1 MNPKPAKPPLQT
13 TGKRRKRLLNGNT
26 SRPDLSNLRKPVDT
40 SVSNLYQVCELLEDG
55 TDEVKSIL
63 SYECNVIY
71 ECRICLALFR
81 SIVNLVSHKR
91 EYCVDEFDVRLH
103 KRVLNNYNAHP
114 TRESIAHM
122 YKTEQASSDGVNND
136 GVNNDGVIN
145 DSVNDDGVKNDRIL
159 RSQVSKKSNK
169 KDLTAILD
177 MLNKEREDHIEKQ
190 NLENESAIS
199 NVPDDQHIYLEPIDT
214 NCPAVYQPIESPD
227 AVVEAIDLVKE
238 QITKLQNITDQ
249 NALVVEEPENQL
261 EKSDSPIQAEMSEEN
276 DEESEEEN
284 EEGIEEENEERNKEA
299 NEEGIEEEN
308 EERNEEESDEENDE
322 ENKALIYR
330 LPMNNLSCP
339 ICSAKFSTKKTL
351 IVHIK
356 TLHTSKRLCYP
367 CPCCKN
373 TFANTWSTYRHLYRV
388 HKMTNEQV
396 RKLKSEVQRKAFHR
410 KTTMTKNK
418 KNNHAAKVSA
428 LKNVMENSD
437 KTQELI
443 NVESGTKLR
452 GRRGRRTS
460 RKTTSSTFSQYCQT
474 PIATCDEKTIRIKH
488 CSTLS
493 ASTFVIPCKTEKN
506 LVANTIIKS
515 SVDEDT
521 SSKSSERTSSSLEI
535 SDHEMP
541 IRIKNVTNTSKEYW
555 DMLGNQHNLPERNS
569 ADNNNV
575 SGIALPENIDATKLL
590 LPVENQDNCM
600 LDEDLHSPGATRTD
614 ANKDSSAASK
624 MRNKKEEALSHHN
637 EDRLTDPGEGGKI
650 VGEDNSESQS
660 SLIQP
665 NEKNRT
671 LLMESK
677 IATIADYRK
686 QRCLKCNRKFT
697 STPNLRRHMA
707 MHVGWYRYRCKLC
720 DFKCFEKCDCVTHC
734 KKMHNMQNNRVA
746 IAEMILGISHDDTCD
761 EDIVADTTD
770 PKTKSDN
777 PDIAMDVTASSDCQP
792 ETRVNFN
799 DSSDLD
805 ARIVSQSETVANE
818 RVPQSRESECE
829 NVYAGDSDK
838 TMQELLEY
846 MEKNKN
852 KKDPIFTRMIRQVIY
867 GNDKDAIKVQANS
880 DKPVLETNDGE
891 NERLNTNDNVNDT
904 SPIKSE
910 EAFCPILNNVKH
922 QRPMRNRIKSLNEDF
937 GSNNTG
943 AIEVQAEPDK
953 PVLETNDRESGRVNT
968 NDNVNDASLIEST
981 GTFCPILNNVKHK
994 RPMRNRIK
1002 PLNEDFI
1009 YNLKEMTCR
1018 RESALINDSETLHIR
1033 KKAKF

>member
-1 MNPKPAKPPLQT
+1 MNPKQAKPPLQT
-13 TGKRRKRLLNGNT
+13 AGKRRKRLLNGNM

-103 KRVLNNYNAHP
+103 KRVLNNYKAHP

-122 YKTEQASSDGVNND
+122 YKTEQASNDGVNNDGVNND

-145 DSVNDDGVKNDRIL
+145 DGVNNDGVKNDRIL

-169 KDLTAILD
+169 KDLTAIID
-177 MLNKEREDHIEKQ
+177 MLNKEREDHVEKQ
-190 NLENESAIS
+190 NLENENAIS
-199 NVPDDQHIYLEPIDT
+199 NVPDDRRIYLEPIDT
-214 NCPAVYQPIESPD
+214 NCPAVYQPIESSD

-249 NALVVEEPENQL
+249 NVLAVEEPENQL
-261 EKSDSPIQAEMSEEN
+261 EKSDSPIQAKMSEEN
-276 DEESEEEN
+276 DEEIEEEN
-284 EEGIEEENEERNKEA
+284 EEGNEEE
-299 NEEGIEEEN
+299 
-308 EERNEEESDEENDE
+308 NEEESDEENDE
-322 ENKALIYR
+322 ENRALIYR

-373 TFANTWSTYRHLYRV
+373 TFANTWSTYRHLYKV

-410 KTTMTKNK
+410 KTTMMRNK
-418 KNNHAAKVSA
+418 KNNHAAKES
-428 LKNVMENSD
+428 M
-437 KTQELI
+437 

-506 LVANTIIKS
+506 NLVADTIIKLS
-515 SVDEDT
+515 IDEDT
-521 SSKSSERTSSSLEI
+521 LSKSSERTSSSLEI
-535 SDHEMP
+535 SDHEML
-541 IRIKNVTNTSKEYW
+541 IRVQNVASLNEEDW
-555 DMLGNQHNLPERNS
+555 DTLGNQHNLSERNS
-569 ADNNNV
+569 ADDNNV
-575 SGIALPENIDATKLL
+575 SGIALTENIDATKLL

-600 LDEDLHSPGATRTD
+600 PDEDLHSPGATRTD
-614 ANKDSSAASK
+614 ANKDGSAASK
-624 MRNKKEEALSHHN
+624 MRNKKEEASSHHN

-650 VGEDNSESQS
+650 EGEDNSESQS
-660 SLIQP
+660 SLTQP

-677 IATIADYRK
+677 IAAIADYRK

-697 STPNLRRHMA
+697 SVPNLRRHMA

-720 DFKCFEKCDCVTHC
+720 DFKCFVKSECVTHC
-734 KKMHNMQNNRVA
+734 NKMHNMQNNRVA
-746 IAEMILGISHDDTCD
+746 IAEMILGIPHDDTGD

-777 PDIAMDVTASSDCQP
+777 PDIAMDVAASSDCQP

-838 TMQELLEY
+838 TMQKLLEY

-852 KKDPIFTRMIRQVIY
+852 KKDPLLTRMVRQVIY
-867 GNDKDAIKVQANS
+867 GNDKDAIKVQANY

-891 NERLNTNDNVNDT
+891 NERVNTNDNVNDT

-910 EAFCPILNNVKH
+910 EAFCPMLNNVKH
-922 QRPMRNRIKSLNEDF
+922 QRPMRNRIKLLNEDF

-943 AIEVQAEPDK
+943 AIEVQTDSDK
-953 PVLETNDRESGRVNT
+953 SVLETNDRESGRVNT
-968 NDNVNDASLIEST
+968 NDNVNDASPIEST